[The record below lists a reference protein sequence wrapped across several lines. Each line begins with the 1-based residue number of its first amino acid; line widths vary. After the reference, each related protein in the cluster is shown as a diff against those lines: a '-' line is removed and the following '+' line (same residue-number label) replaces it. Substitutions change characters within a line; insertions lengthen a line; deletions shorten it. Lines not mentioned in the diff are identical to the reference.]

1 MLENPTELP
10 RKTGRGLPVV
20 TQDTIRGLFQS
31 DETGSQRWGERLEEV
46 KARLVKEQ
54 PALVKFLE
62 SQVGKFPPE
71 IHDVLFEIG
80 VGVYSVLEQEAN
92 SSRLSAIF
100 KMSGEG
106 KEGQ

>member
-1 MLENPTELP
+1 MPENLTELP
-10 RKTGRGLPVV
+10 RKTGHGLPVV
-20 TQDTIRGLFQS
+20 TQDTILGLFQS
-31 DETGSQRWGERLEEV
+31 AETGSQRWGERLEEV

-54 PALVKFLE
+54 PALAEFLE

-71 IHDVLFEIG
+71 IHDALFEIG
-80 VGVYSVLEQEAN
+80 VGIYSVLEQEAN

-106 KEGQ
+106 KEGE

>member
-1 MLENPTELP
+1 MSEKPVELP
-10 RKTGRGLPVV
+10 KRTSRGLPVV
-20 TQDTIRGLFQS
+20 TQDTIRGLIQS
-31 DETGSQRWGERLEEV
+31 DQMVEQRWGKRLEEV
-46 KARLVKEQ
+46 KARLIREQ
-54 PALVKFLE
+54 PALVEFLE

-71 IHDVLFEIG
+71 IHNALFEIG
-80 VGVYSVLEQEAN
+80 VDVYSVLEQEAN